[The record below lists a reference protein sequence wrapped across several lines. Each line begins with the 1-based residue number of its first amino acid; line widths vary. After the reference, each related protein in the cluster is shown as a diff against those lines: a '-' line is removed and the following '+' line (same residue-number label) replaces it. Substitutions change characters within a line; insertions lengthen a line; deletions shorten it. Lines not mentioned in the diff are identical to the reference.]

1 MNPFECD
8 NEVSN
13 NIEPTI
19 VNITIWKEKRGRKT
33 NTYLTGWNLEEDE
46 LKGYIKDFKKKK
58 GCNGSLKEDEE
69 TGGFKLHFQGDKV
82 DDVIEYHKT
91 KGIIDDNITLKG
103 Q

>member
-58 GCNGSLKEDEE
+58 AYWQLRNIMRD
-69 TGGFKLHFQGDKV
+69 FDRN
-82 DDVIEYHKT
+82 DPAVIERNKRIA
-91 KGIIDDNITLKG
+91 KE
-103 Q
+103 QA